1 MAYVDAQM
9 MATAKKFLRQLKD
22 QGIHVEC
29 AYLFGSH
36 AKGTPD
42 EWSDIDVAIVSP
54 DISEDRLEERIRLT
68 RLSSKIDSRI
78 DPVPFSPS
86 SFVDEDPLVWEIKRA
101 GIRIDTL

>member
-1 MAYVDAQM
+1 MACVDAQM
-9 MATAKKFLRQLKD
+9 MATAKEFLRQLKD
-22 QGIHVEC
+22 QGIHVEF

-78 DPVPFSPS
+78 EPVPFSPS